1 MNKKN
6 VFMDLCQIIFIMIIF
21 SLFYYIYCYFY
32 YHDNPV
38 VENHAFFDT
47 YYFNNPDH
55 PLFESLGYTP
65 FIKKENKVFII
76 KEATDREKWSVYV
89 YANTKNGNTIKEFK
103 NDDDQLLALS
113 EKKLTK
119 NNEILKGSLVG
130 FTEDNLPILAYRI
143 PKRLSSS
150 NTKNI
155 ENYDFLFTIGE
166 HPYQMGYEGKKIQ
179 PKILGATKKN
189 ENIELYVVPIKQL
202 YSGEYNKKK
211 IGENFFIYHIK
222 NYHSI
227 SLNKIS
233 KKGSKT
239 REDFLSVNATIL

>member
-1 MNKKN
+1 
-6 VFMDLCQIIFIMIIF
+6 MDLCQIIFIMIIF

-47 YYFNNPDH
+47 YYFNNPVH
-55 PLFESLGYTP
+55 PLFESLEYTP

-76 KEATDREKWSVYV
+76 KEATDREKWSVY
-89 YANTKNGNTIKEFK
+89 ANTKNGNTIKELK
-103 NDDDQLLALS
+103 SSEGRLLAS
-113 EKKLTK
+113 EKSLTK
-119 NNEILKGSLVG
+119 NTESFRGVLVG
-130 FTEDNLPILAYRI
+130 LTEDNLPILAYRI
-143 PKRLSSS
+143 PEGLSPS

-166 HPYQMGYEGKKIQ
+166 NLHQIDYEEKQLQ

-202 YSGEYNKKK
+202 YSGEYNKNK
-211 IGENFFIYHIK
+211 IG
-222 NYHSI
+222 
-227 SLNKIS
+227 
-233 KKGSKT
+233 
-239 REDFLSVNATIL
+239 